1 MPSNPD
7 DEEEEDED
15 GIDGD
20 DARLRNLTLPFS
32 PPSPLPPPLSLSL
45 PTRRINGHEH
55 NYERNYAVI
64 NKTLATGA
72 SSGQP
77 GGNASN
83 PEVLTDPT
91 APIYIVTGC
100 AGDVEHHEPFTRPQ
114 PAYSAFRSNTY
125 GYARMTIYNATTLLW
140 EAVQTDNEY
149 PETTGTVIDAMLV
162 VNNKH

>member
-1 MPSNPD
+1 MLGVVS
-7 DEEEEDED
+7 
-15 GIDGD
+15 
-20 DARLRNLTLPFS
+20 L
-32 PPSPLPPPLSLSL
+32 PPLSAHTSHHPSPSPFQFPNLV
-45 PTRRINGHEH
+45 PTAPPLRRINGHEH

-72 SSGQP
+72 SSGLP

-83 PEVLTDPT
+83 PEVITNPT

-114 PAYSAFRSNTY
+114 PAYSAYRSNTY
-125 GYARMTIYNATTLLW
+125 GYARMTIYNASTLLW
-140 EAVQTDNEY
+140 EAVQTDIEY